1 MLALLYLALEF
12 EQRAVK
18 PYVDQI
24 KELTL
29 GKVIKECLE
38 NNINTMPDNID
49 ENLILTKL
57 QSKLTIYGVL
67 FLIVQLGILYL
78 GSAFIARK
86 FSERRLGD
94 AKQLTR

>member
-1 MLALLYLALEF
+1 MLALFSGALEL
-12 EQRAVK
+12 EQRAIK
-18 PYVDQI
+18 PYVNQI
-24 KELTL
+24 KELSL

-38 NNINTMPDNID
+38 NNLNTMPDNIN
-49 ENLILTKL
+49 ENPILTKL

-86 FSERRLGD
+86 FNQQRLGE
-94 AKQLTR
+94 AKLPAR